1 MQKLIMNTPALYG
14 DHHVIEARRILISL
28 PGVIDVYA
36 SSSFYIVEVAYDE
49 KAVTPEAIK
58 SALNAVGYLD
68 DLHVLSEPGHP
79 VTQEEGKHFVFR
91 KTAIYEQ
98 NPKTVCFTQSVSQQG
113 RPLWNCPGMGLIQT
127 DMEPK
132 ELSVSE

>member
-1 MQKLIMNTPALYG
+1 MQKLKMNTPALYG
-14 DHHVIEARRILISL
+14 DHHVIEARRILIAL

-36 SSSFYIVEVAYDE
+36 SSAFYIVEVAYDE
-49 KAVTPEAIK
+49 KAITPEAIK

-68 DLHVLSEPGHP
+68 DLPMLSEPGRP
-79 VTQEEGKHFVFR
+79 VTQAEGNNFVFR

-98 NPKTVCFTQSVSQQG
+98 NPKTVCFTQSVSPQG

-127 DMEPK
+127 SMEPK
-132 ELSVSE
+132 VPSASE